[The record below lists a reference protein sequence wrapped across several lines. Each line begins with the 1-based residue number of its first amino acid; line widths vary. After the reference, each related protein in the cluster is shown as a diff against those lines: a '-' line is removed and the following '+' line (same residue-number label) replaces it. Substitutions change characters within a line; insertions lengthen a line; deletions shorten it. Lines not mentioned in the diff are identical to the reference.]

1 MDLVS
6 AGLAVAQTGLSLFGA
21 SAEKAAKK
29 QDYLNQTAY
38 QDATSQFNQ
47 WQAGQNRK
55 LSDANSQYKYW
66 ADTVQ
71 YNQSLAYTNQLRT
84 FELAKEIAQAERVGQ
99 TRAAAAGSFV
109 VNAEALQQQMAE
121 QGMQEA
127 VAMQQ
132 YQYRMLQQS
141 ASFQAGNQEGQT
153 ADRFVRDTA
162 RQMGDYQTL
171 MTINQGLKNRQYR
184 REQLGQVTEYLNQ
197 YNSQDFY
204 QAQQYM
210 DPIAPFAPLPSLMTP
225 PPPSMRGAEPSGMSA
240 MNVGTAVLGGVN
252 TYLSTSSKVKKGT
265 TGFTPGENYSSY
277 LT

>member
-1 MDLVS
+1 MIIDPVS
-6 AGLAVAQTGLSLFGA
+6 AVVGGVSTIMGVVGA
-21 SAEKAAKK
+21 SQEAAARK
-29 QDYLNQTAY
+29 QDYVNQTAY

-225 PPPSMRGAEPSGMSA
+225 PPPSMRGAAPSGMSA
-240 MNVGTAVLGGVN
+240 MNVGTALLGGAN
-252 TYLSTSSKVKKGT
+252 TFLSTSAAVKQINSTSAAVKQING
-265 TGFTPGENYSSY
+265 
-277 LT
+277 

>member
-6 AGLAVAQTGLSLFGA
+6 AGLAVAQTGLSLLGA
-21 SAEKAAKK
+21 SAEAKAKK
-29 QDYLNQTAY
+29 QDYLNQTAF

-210 DPIAPFAPLPSLMTP
+210 DPIAPFAPLPALMTP

-240 MNVGTAVLGGVN
+240 MNIGTAVLGGVN
-252 TYLSTSSKVKKGT
+252 TYLSTSSKVNKGT
-265 TGFTPGENYSSY
+265 SGGTSGGTQ
-277 LT
+277 